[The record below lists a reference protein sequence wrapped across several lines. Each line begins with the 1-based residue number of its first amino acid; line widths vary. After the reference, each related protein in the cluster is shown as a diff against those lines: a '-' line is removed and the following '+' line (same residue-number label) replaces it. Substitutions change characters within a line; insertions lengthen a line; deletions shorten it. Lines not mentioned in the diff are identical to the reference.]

1 VHADYLMRDEWLRSL
16 VGYLPLEAGVVVVV
30 AGRIRPTWGNA
41 PVAAIPDEFVDA
53 WPVGH
58 LATADALVEYAA
70 VDSGRCIRISWA
82 CARMCRWPLSAA
94 AAGSTRAHSP
104 SWASW
109 RVRGPLREG
118 LLFRLAEIELYR
130 GRFSDAR
137 QLVIPSG

>member
-70 VDSGRCIRISWA
+70 VDSGEVHPYFLGL
-82 CARMCRWPLSAA
+82 CADVALAA
-94 AAGSTRAHSP
+94 QRRGGRLDPGSFTELGELAGQGTAAGRA
-104 SWASW
+104 
-109 RVRGPLREG
+109 
-118 LLFRLAEIELYR
+118 
-130 GRFSDAR
+130 
-137 QLVIPSG
+137 LVPAG